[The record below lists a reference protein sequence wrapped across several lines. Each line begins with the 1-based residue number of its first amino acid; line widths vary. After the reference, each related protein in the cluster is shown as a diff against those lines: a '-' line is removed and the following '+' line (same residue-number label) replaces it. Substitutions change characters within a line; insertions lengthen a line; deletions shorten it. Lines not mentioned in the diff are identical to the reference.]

1 MAKAKI
7 QAKKKIQKGD
17 IINLKLTKE
26 NYLIIAAGIVIII
39 IGYILMS
46 EKSVDGFNPT
56 VLAPILLVFGYLVV
70 IPIGILFKKEWFARK
85 DKPIDTEAQDLN
97 KAL

>member
-1 MAKAKI
+1 MAKIKV
-7 QAKKKIQKGD
+7 QPKKKIQKGD

-70 IPIGILFKKEWFARK
+70 IPIGILFKKEWISRK
-85 DKPIDTEAQDLN
+85 TESVETHV
-97 KAL
+97 K

>member
-1 MAKAKI
+1 MAKAKVKP
-7 QAKKKIQKGD
+7 KKKIQKGD
-17 IINLKLTKE
+17 VINLKLTKE
-26 NYLIIAAGIVIII
+26 NYLIIAAGIIIII
-39 IGYILMS
+39 IGYVLMS

-85 DKPIDTEAQDLN
+85 SELNSPQGQDLN
-97 KAL
+97 KA

>member
-1 MAKAKI
+1 MAKAKV
-7 QAKKKIQKGD
+7 QKKKKIQKGD
-17 IINLKLTKE
+17 IINLNLTKE

-56 VLAPILLVFGYLVV
+56 VLAPIFLVFGYLVV
-70 IPIGILFKKEWFARK
+70 IPIGILFKKEWLVRK
-85 DKPIDTEAQDLN
+85 NKTSETDTQDLN
-97 KAL
+97 KAI